1 MTFLPSSSYISWRK
15 ELEHRQDPVGLPSVA
30 AFKGFID
37 ESFPTH
43 RPMIEKLVYNFITTL

>member
-15 ELEHRQDPVGLPSVA
+15 ELEHRQDPVLLPSVA
-30 AFKGFID
+30 AFNGFID

-43 RPMIEKLVYNFITTL
+43 RPMIEKLVYNFITSL